1 MSRRKKMD
9 SNEQTTTNAPTRET
23 TVYEKALACLIILV
37 SLAVGLG
44 GICANIIILSNG
56 AWTSRNLQ
64 TLFIALIVL
73 TGGATFGYRVFI
85 SPVFWDRPFGKLAK
99 IALIPSLILLLV
111 FLFQ

>member
-1 MSRRKKMD
+1 MD
-9 SNEQTTTNAPTRET
+9 SKEQMTTSAPTRET

-44 GICANIIILSNG
+44 GICATIITLFNG
-56 AWTSRNLQ
+56 TWSSRNLRI
-64 TLFIALIVL
+64 LFVALIIL